1 VNAEQP
7 ERELRALALHS
18 DGERETEALGERLG
32 ALWPAGALLALSGE
46 LGAGKTCFVRG
57 FARGLGCREA
67 VASPTFAL
75 AHRHRGRL
83 ELLHLDAWRY
93 APERAWPEA
102 ELEEVLG
109 AGGACALEWAERLGR
124 GLPRPRLALEL
135 RHLGPER
142 RELRFELVPA
152 AAGDG
157 RGLALEALLTRAV
170 AVLAG
175 EALGSG
181 EAGEAREPGGT
192 GCVLPPGGVAPH

>member
-1 VNAEQP
+1 MDAERDTRP
-7 ERELRALALHS
+7 LALHS
-18 DGERETEALGERLG
+18 SGERETEALGKRLG

-57 FARGLGCREA
+57 FARGLGCLEA

-124 GLPRPRLALEL
+124 GLPRPHLALEL
-135 RHLGPER
+135 RHSGPER

-157 RGLALEALLTRAV
+157 RGADLEALLARAL

-175 EALGSG
+175 EAQAA
-181 EAGEAREPGGT
+181 EKTGEAREPEAPGR
-192 GCVLPPGGVAPH
+192 VVPHGGVAPR